1 VSVTDILY
9 QFGNLDILPET
20 LYNFITKRIISCID
34 HYEALSD
41 NPVSNPYLAK
51 TLDYFTRFFKQ
62 FVEIIYSR
70 VISLDSKQKESLR
83 DILAKIKYFIY
94 ETYAQRMIKRIF
106 DIILEAEEININIIR
121 EIREAVEE
129 SNMVIISNINNL
141 ER

>member
-9 QFGNLDILPET
+9 EFGNLDILPET
-20 LYNFITKRIISCID
+20 LYNFITKRLISCID

-51 TLDYFTRFFKQ
+51 TLDYFGRFFKQ
-62 FVEIIYSR
+62 FVEIIYSK
-70 VISLDSKQKESLR
+70 VISLDSKQKESLK

-129 SNMVIISNINNL
+129 SNMVMNAF
-141 ER
+141 